1 MRYFIQ
7 VFSLSS
13 FFFFVSLFTTSSVF
27 AAFSLNISNINPD
40 NVSDSEQEVSV
51 TISLTDLPSESY
63 FRVGWQES
71 SGKPYFGFIKN
82 DNESWVKVES
92 SQDCKSYY
100 KVSDLTKQ
108 SITIITKI
116 GQDNTP
122 TNGSYLLKARRYTAT
137 CSSETDSESVSI
149 QLNLP
154 TPTSTPTDI
163 PTPTRTPTPTKEP
176 TPTKVP
182 TPTKTPTPTKS
193 PTATPTSA
201 VVKPTPTKKAASTQ
215 PSSDSE
221 GAVIS
226 DLTDRLHVQEFTSPE
241 LLLLCRRYFKR
252 VKINCSHALWLRN
265 IYTGSLGSL
274 GHYHLEI
281 GRWLINSLVLLT
293 GWNPFL
299 NLLGH
304 PVQQLVEAQK

>member
-122 TNGSYLLKARRYTAT
+122 TNGSYLLKARDILRLARLKQTVNL
-137 CSSETDSESVSI
+137 SLSNSI
-149 QLNLP
+149 FLLPLRLRLIFPPPHVPLLLRKNRLRPKCQPLLRRQPPPNLRQQHQRQLSLNLP
-154 TPTSTPTDI
+154 D
-163 PTPTRTPTPTKEP
+163 
-176 TPTKVP
+176 
-182 TPTKTPTPTKS
+182 
-193 PTATPTSA
+193 
-201 VVKPTPTKKAASTQ
+201 
-215 PSSDSE
+215 
-221 GAVIS
+221 
-226 DLTDRLHVQEFTSPE
+226 
-241 LLLLCRRYFKR
+241 
-252 VKINCSHALWLRN
+252 
-265 IYTGSLGSL
+265 
-274 GHYHLEI
+274 
-281 GRWLINSLVLLT
+281 
-293 GWNPFL
+293 
-299 NLLGH
+299 
-304 PVQQLVEAQK
+304 

>member
-226 DLTDRLHVQEFTSPE
+226 DYPTAVLGVNTKADTPTPSPTPSLRVASAQSPVSLITLIFCGVGGILLVTCGILVYLKKKKGGFSRL
-241 LLLLCRRYFKR
+241 
-252 VKINCSHALWLRN
+252 
-265 IYTGSLGSL
+265 
-274 GHYHLEI
+274 
-281 GRWLINSLVLLT
+281 
-293 GWNPFL
+293 
-299 NLLGH
+299 
-304 PVQQLVEAQK
+304 